1 MTADSG
7 LTVARATSL
16 TSEQGEQA
24 SVTVARVMLESPL
37 PQLDRLFD
45 YRVPPLMSAEAVPG
59 VRVKV
64 PLRSAGRIAR
74 GYIVEVVENSSYSGN
89 LSDIEEVV
97 SQVPVLSPEV
107 WTLARRVADRSGGG
121 ASDVV
126 RLAVPPRQVRVERV
140 WLSQGADH
148 AGEAGSVDEPAGVTS
163 VLAAESEALS
173 PKISGY
179 GDGLVE
185 EALAAGA
192 RVALPAIPTVAEVT
206 PGVWVGRWAVT
217 MAEAAFATLARGQTS
232 ILAVPDYRDQE
243 QLIAALQALVP
254 HESITPLDA
263 RQSNPDR
270 YRNFLACLTDE
281 ARIIVGNRS
290 VVYAPSRRLGLIAIW
305 DDADPLH
312 VEPLSPGAS
321 TRDVAL
327 IRQEQSG
334 SALILLSH
342 SRDTW
347 LQRLVE
353 LGYVTEIRQSPT
365 VLPHVVP
372 TVQQGDQ
379 DAPAQ
384 SARIPSTAFAAVR
397 KALESGPVL
406 VQVARPG
413 YAPVLAC
420 ASCRAAAK
428 CPSCEG
434 PLKLAHANATPAC
447 GWCGAIAASWRCRSC
462 EGQRLRLVSLGTGR
476 TAEELGRAFPGIRV
490 IVSDGERNLLTVS
503 SAPALVVAT
512 RGAEPV
518 AAGGYRAV
526 LLLDGER
533 MLARE
538 SLTVAEDCLR
548 WWSNAIALAAPRAP
562 AVIVGVGGV
571 LARALVT
578 WQQDRFASEELQGR
592 RALRF
597 PPAVRVASVK
607 GRADIVEQTLATL
620 LDSVTAR
627 ESATIDVLGPVDAD
641 EGLVRAIVRFDY
653 TLGADAARSLRS
665 SVVKNATGRTK
676 TQTSSVTGTKTTY
689 RPPPTL
695 RIRFDDTEF
704 LE

>member
-1 MTADSG
+1 MKAEPSATAAGQAS
-7 LTVARATSL
+7 ATSVAAL
-16 TSEQGEQA
+16 PAT
-24 SVTVARVMLESPL
+24 VTVARVMLESPL

-45 YRVPPLMSAEAVPG
+45 YRVPPAMLAEAVAG

-74 GYIVEVVENSSYSGN
+74 GYIVEVTENSTYAGN
-89 LSDIEEVV
+89 LSDIEEVI
-97 SQVPVLSPEV
+97 SQIPVLSPEV
-107 WTLARRVADRSGGG
+107 WALARRVADRSGGG

-126 RLAVPPRQVRVERV
+126 RLAVPPRQVRIERA
-140 WLSQGADH
+140 WLAQATDSAP
-148 AGEAGSVDEPAGVTS
+148 ATEPALPPDLPPT
-163 VLAAESEALS
+163 
-173 PKISGY
+173 INGY
-179 GDGLVE
+179 GAGVVE
-185 EALAAGA
+185 AAIEGGA
-192 RVALPAIPTVAEVT
+192 RVALPAIPTVAEVS

-217 MAEAAFATLARGQTS
+217 MAEAAAVTLARGQTV

-243 QLIAALQALVP
+243 QLVAALGTVIPASSV
-254 HESITPLDA
+254 TALDA

-270 YRNFLACLTDE
+270 YRNFLSCLTDE
-281 ARIIVGNRS
+281 ARVIVGNRS

-327 IRQEQSG
+327 IRQEQAG
-334 SALILLSH
+334 CALLLLSH
-342 SRDTW
+342 SRDSW

-353 LGYVTEIRQSPT
+353 LGYVTDIRQSPT

-384 SARIPSTAFAAVR
+384 SARIPSTAFATVR
-397 KALESGPVL
+397 KALETGPVL

-420 ASCRAAAK
+420 ATCRAAAK
-428 CPSCEG
+428 CPACEG
-434 PLKLAHANATPAC
+434 PLKLTHANATPAC
-447 GWCGAIAASWRCRSC
+447 GWCGAIATAWRCRSC

-476 TAEELGRAFPGIRV
+476 TAEELGRAFPGIRI

-503 SAPALVVAT
+503 GAPALVVAT

-571 LARALVT
+571 LARTLVT

-592 RALRF
+592 RSLRF
-597 PPAVRVASVK
+597 PPAVRVVSVK
-607 GRADIVEQTLATL
+607 GRSDIVEQTLATL

-653 TLGADAARSLRS
+653 TMGADVARSLRS
-665 SVVKNATGRTK
+665 SLVKNATGRTK

-689 RPPPTL
+689 RPPPAL

>member
-1 MTADSG
+1 MTGVPG
-7 LTVARATSL
+7 LTAAGVGSARENVDAD
-16 TSEQGEQA
+16 A
-24 SVTVARVMLESPL
+24 AVTVAQVMLESPL

-45 YRVPPLMSAEAVPG
+45 YRVPPSMLAEAVPG

-74 GYIVEVVENSSYSGN
+74 GYIVSVSENSSYSGN
-89 LSDIEEVV
+89 LSDIEEVI
-97 SQVPVLSPEV
+97 SRVPVLTPEV

-126 RLAVPPRQVRVERV
+126 RLALPPRQVRIERA
-140 WLSQGADH
+140 WLATTEAD
-148 AGEAGSVDEPAGVTS
+148 APV
-163 VLAAESEALS
+163 SEAAAGAS
-173 PKISGY
+173 PAISGY
-179 GDGLVE
+179 GTGMVE
-185 EALAAGA
+185 QAIAEG
-192 RVALPAIPTVAEVT
+192 RRIALPAIPTVAEVA

-217 MAEAAFATLARGQTS
+217 LAEAAAVTLAAGRTA

-243 QLIAALQALVP
+243 QLVAALAAHIP
-254 HESITPLDA
+254 AEKITALDA

-270 YRNFLACLTDE
+270 YRNFLACLHSE
-281 ARIIVGNRS
+281 ARVIVGNRS
-290 VVYAPSRRLGLIAIW
+290 AVYAPSARLGLIAIW

-312 VEPLSPGAS
+312 IEPLTPGAS

-334 SALILLSH
+334 AALLLVSH

-353 LGYVTEIRQSPT
+353 LGYITEIRQNPT

-372 TVQQGDQ
+372 TAQQGDQ

-384 SARIPSTAFAAVR
+384 SARIPSSAFSVVR
-397 KALESGPVL
+397 TALESGPVL

-428 CPSCEG
+428 CPACEG

-447 GWCGAIAASWRCRSC
+447 GWCGAIAAAWRCRSC

-476 TAEELGRAFPGIRV
+476 TAEELGRAFPGIRI

-503 SAPALVVAT
+503 AAPALIVST

-518 AAGGYRAV
+518 AAGGYRAI

-571 LARALVT
+571 LARTLVT
-578 WQQDRFASEELQGR
+578 WQHDLFAHEELQGR
-592 RALRF
+592 RTLRF

-607 GRADIVEQTLATL
+607 GRADIVDATLAAL
-620 LDSVTAR
+620 LDSATGG
-627 ESATIDVLGPVDAD
+627 ESATIDVLGPVEAED
-641 EGLVRAIVRFDY
+641 GLVRAIVRFDY
-653 TLGADAARSLRS
+653 ALGNEVARSLRS
-665 SVVKNATGRTK
+665 SVVKNATGRTR
-676 TQTSSVTGTKTTY
+676 TQTSSITGTKTTY

-695 RIRFDDTEF
+695 RVRFDDTEF

>member
-1 MTADSG
+1 MTSG
-7 LTVARATSL
+7 SGEAVARSTSATS
-16 TSEQGEQA
+16 EVVPRP
-24 SVTVARVMLESPL
+24 SVTIARVMLESPL

-45 YRVPPLMSAEAVPG
+45 YRVPSSMSVEAVPG

-74 GYIVEVVENSSYSGN
+74 GYIVEVTENSFYPGN

-97 SQVPVLSPEV
+97 SRVPVLSPEV
-107 WTLARRVADRSGGG
+107 WALARRVADRSGGG

-126 RLAVPPRQVRVERV
+126 RLAVPPRQVRIERA
-140 WLSQGADH
+140 WLAQGEDLATGDDAVDDSA
-148 AGEAGSVDEPAGVTS
+148 AGTYPPAAT
-163 VLAAESEALS
+163 
-173 PKISGY
+173 ISGY
-179 GDGLVE
+179 GKGEVE
-185 EALAAGA
+185 AALAAGG
-192 RVALPAIPTVAEVT
+192 RLTLPAIPSVAEIS

-217 MAEAAFATLARGQTS
+217 MAEAASATLARGETS

-243 QLIAALQALVP
+243 QLIAALGALVP
-254 HESITPLDA
+254 PDLITPLDA

-270 YRNFLACLTDE
+270 YRNFLACLADE

-305 DDADPLH
+305 DEADPLH

-334 SALILLSH
+334 SALLLLSH

-353 LGYVTEIRQSPT
+353 LGYITEIRQSPT

-372 TVQQGDQ
+372 TIQQGGQ

-397 KALESGPVL
+397 KALETGPVL
-406 VQVARPG
+406 IQVARPG

-428 CPSCEG
+428 CPACEG

-447 GWCGAIAASWRCRSC
+447 GWCGAIAASWRCRAC

-503 SAPALVVAT
+503 AAPALIVAT
-512 RGAEPV
+512 RGAEPI

-571 LARALVT
+571 LARTLVT

-607 GRADIVEQTLATL
+607 GRADIVEQTLAAL

-627 ESATIDVLGPVDAD
+627 ESATIDVLGPVDID
-641 EGLVRAIVRFDY
+641 EGLVRAIVRFDF
-653 TLGADAARSLRS
+653 TLGADVARSLRS

-676 TQTSSVTGTKTTY
+676 TQTSSVTGTKTSY